1 MKSTGIVRRI
11 DDLGRVVIP
20 REIRRTLHIKEGDP
34 FEILV
39 DDDGKVIFAKYQP
52 LTYFEK
58 ETDTT
63 AKLLS
68 AYLGRTVAICTDVR
82 VIAAAGP
89 DSQQLR
95 DKPIPE
101 SGKEAMES
109 ICGLVKYPF
118 SFDDDASGHEWPVC
132 ASVPII
138 ADGDTAGFILV
149 FEEPQSAEADILS
162 EAEANLLKTASGI
175 LAKNIGE

>member
-1 MKSTGIVRRI
+1 MKSTGIIRRI
-11 DDLGRVVIP
+11 DDLGRIVIP

-39 DDDGKVIFAKYQP
+39 DDGRVIFEKYQP
-52 LTYFEK
+52 LSYFEK
-58 ETDTT
+58 EADDA

-68 AYLGRTVAICTDVR
+68 AYLGRTVAICTEIR

-89 DSQQLR
+89 DSQQLHDR
-95 DKPIPE
+95 LIPE
-101 SGKEAMES
+101 SGKAAMES

-118 SFDDDASGHEWPVC
+118 SFDDDARGSEWPVC

-162 EAEANLLKTASGI
+162 DAEAKLLKTAAGI
-175 LAKNIGE
+175 LAKKFEE

>member
-11 DDLGRVVIP
+11 DDLGRIVIP

-39 DDDGKVIFAKYQP
+39 DDGKVIFAKYQP
-52 LTYFEK
+52 LSYFEK
-58 ETDTT
+58 EADNT
-63 AKLLS
+63 AQLLS
-68 AYLGRTVAICTDVR
+68 AYLGRTVAICTEMW

-95 DKPIPE
+95 GQPVPE
-101 SGKEAMES
+101 SGKKAMES
-109 ICGLVKYPF
+109 ICDLVKYPF
-118 SFDDDASGHEWPVC
+118 SFDDASGHEWPVC

-138 ADGDTAGFILV
+138 ADRDTVGFILV
-149 FEEPQSAEADILS
+149 FEEPQSAETDILS
-162 EAEANLLKTASGI
+162 QAEANLLKTASGI
-175 LAKNIGE
+175 LAKNFEE

>member
-1 MKSTGIVRRI
+1 MKATGIIRRI
-11 DDLGRVVIP
+11 DDLGRIVIP

-34 FEILV
+34 FEIFL
-39 DDDGKVIFAKYQP
+39 DDEGVIFKKYQP
-52 LTYFEK
+52 LSYYEK
-58 ETDTT
+58 EADNT
-63 AKLLS
+63 AKLVS
-68 AYLGRTVAICTDVR
+68 AYLGRTVAICTEMW

-95 DKPIPE
+95 GQPVPE
-101 SGKEAMES
+101 SGKKAMES
-109 ICGLVKYPF
+109 VCGLVKYPF
-118 SFDDDASGHEWPVC
+118 SFDDARGREWPVC

-138 ADGDTAGFILV
+138 ADRDTVGFILV

-175 LAKNIGE
+175 LAKNFEE

>member
-11 DDLGRVVIP
+11 DDLGRIVIP

-52 LTYFEK
+52 LSYFEK
-58 ETDTT
+58 EADNT
-63 AKLLS
+63 AQLLS
-68 AYLGRTVAICTDVR
+68 AYLGRTVAICTEMW

-95 DKPIPE
+95 GQPVPE
-101 SGKEAMES
+101 SGKKAMES

-118 SFDDDASGHEWPVC
+118 SFDDASDHEWPVC

-149 FEEPQSAEADILS
+149 FEEPQSAETDILS
-162 EAEANLLKTASGI
+162 QAEANLLKTASGI
-175 LAKNIGE
+175 LAKNFEE